1 MKSKIFVSILSVII
15 ISVVC
20 LAYAFSTKSNS
31 ELSSLKDVTGKWIN
45 SDKDVSLSDLNGKVV
60 LIEFWTFGCYNCK
73 NTLPYVKDW
82 YSKYKSDKFEII
94 GIHCPEFDRER
105 KFENVRNAVEE
116 FGIKY
121 PVLVDNEFT
130 IWDKFNVDAWPTI
143 IILDKQGNVRYTKV
157 GEGSYDKTEAKIKEL
172 IAEQ

>member
-20 LAYAFSTKSNS
+20 LAYAFSTKSNY

-45 SDKDVSLSDLNGKVV
+45 SDKDISLSDLNGKVV

-82 YSKYKSDKFEII
+82 YSKYKSDKFEVI

-172 IAEQ
+172 VAEE